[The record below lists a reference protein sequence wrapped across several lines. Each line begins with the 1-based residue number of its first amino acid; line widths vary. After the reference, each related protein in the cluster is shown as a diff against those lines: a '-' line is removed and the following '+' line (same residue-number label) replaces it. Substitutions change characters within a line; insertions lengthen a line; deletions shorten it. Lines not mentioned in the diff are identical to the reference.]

1 MIRRETTPFGAQM
14 KSLLAVLTFTML
26 FGAAAPAFAA
36 AAPPGPA
43 SPQPAAA
50 PAAGGETGDSS
61 THDSLTLAGKTIP
74 YTATAGTIT
83 LRDAKG
89 GPTCSMFYVAYTAD
103 GISNLSTRP
112 VTFFYNGGP
121 GSSTVWLRMASFGPK
136 RVVIANAQ
144 FTGPAPYSLVDN
156 EYSLLDKTDMVF
168 VDAPGTGFS
177 RLMGGSTPDQFYGV
191 DQDGRAF
198 RQFVQRY
205 ITQNSRWN
213 SPKFL
218 FGESYGTTRSAVLSN
233 MLQQSGMD
241 LNGVVLLSSALNYGT
256 EFIDGDGLDAAYIG
270 YLPTEAAVAWYHNK
284 LPHRPASLTALVQQV
299 EDFALGEYAD
309 ALLKGASLGK
319 SERDDVVHKLY
330 EFTGISEQFYRHAD
344 LRVEAGEFEKELLRD
359 QYRTTG
365 RLDARYLGIDG
376 RAVGSFPDYDPGS
389 SGSASAEVSAFNDYV
404 RTSLKYQTDLIYDPL
419 DVGVNQKWDLKHNID
434 GNQIPIPDVVQDL
447 HDAMTQNPRL
457 RVFSA
462 NGYYDMATPF
472 FGTVYTLNH
481 MALDPSLRNHITY
494 GFYESG
500 HMVYMNVTALAQF
513 KSDLARWYDSV
524 LSP

>member
-1 MIRRETTPFGAQM
+1 M
-14 KSLLAVLTFTML
+14 KPILTALVLGSLFAWAAPVAADD
-26 FGAAAPAFAA
+26 GAAGSAA
-36 AAPPGPA
+36 A
-43 SPQPAAA
+43 QPSK
-50 PAAGGETGDSS
+50 DSS
-61 THDSLTLAGKTIP
+61 VHDSLTIGGRAIP

-83 LRDAKG
+83 LKNASG
-89 GPTCSMFYVAYTAD
+89 APACSMFYVAYTAD
-103 GISNLSTRP
+103 GIVNPAGRP

-136 RVVIANAQ
+136 RVEIANA
-144 FTGPAPYSLVDN
+144 TATAPAPYTLVDN
-156 EYSLLDKTDMVF
+156 EFSLLDKTDMVF

-177 RLMGGSTPDQFYGV
+177 RLLGGATPEQFYGV

-198 RQFVQRY
+198 KQFVERY

-218 FGESYGTTRSAVLSN
+218 FGESYGTTRSAVLVN
-233 MLQQSGMD
+233 MLQQDGMD
-241 LNGVVLLSSALNYGT
+241 FNGVVLLSSALNFGT
-256 EFIDGDGLDAAYIG
+256 EFVDGDGLDDAYIG

-284 LPHRPASLTALVQQV
+284 LPHKPANLAAFMQRV

-309 ALLKGASLGK
+309 ALLKGARLGN
-319 SERDDVVHKLY
+319 SERDDVVRKLHEY
-330 EFTGISEQFYRHAD
+330 TGLSELYYRHAD

-365 RLDARYLGIDG
+365 RLDARYVGIDG
-376 RAVGSFPDYDPGS
+376 KAIGDFPDYDPAS

-404 RTSLKYQTDLIYDPL
+404 RTALKYQTDLIYDPL
-419 DVGVNQKWDLKHNID
+419 DSGVNQKWDLTHSID
-434 GNQIPIPDVVQDL
+434 GNQIPLPDVVQDL
-447 HDAMTQNPRL
+447 HDAMTQNPHL
-457 RVFSA
+457 LLFSA

-481 MALDPSLRNHITY
+481 MALDPSLRSHITY

-500 HMVYMNVTALAQF
+500 HMVYLNPTALAQF
-513 KSDLARWYDSV
+513 RSDLSRWYDAA
-524 LSP
+524 LSH

>member
-1 MIRRETTPFGAQM
+1 M
-14 KSLLAVLTFTML
+14 KPILTALALSTL
-26 FGAAAPAFAA
+26 FAWAAPAVADDGAAAAQ
-36 AAPPGPA
+36 PGK
-43 SPQPAAA
+43 
-50 PAAGGETGDSS
+50 DSS
-61 THDSLTLAGKTIP
+61 THDSLTIGGRAIP

-83 LRDAKG
+83 LKDASG
-89 GPTCSMFYVAYTAD
+89 APACSMFYVAYTAD
-103 GISNLSTRP
+103 GVVNPAGRP

-136 RVVIANAQ
+136 RVEIANGAA
-144 FTGPAPYSLVDN
+144 TAPAPYTLVDN

-177 RLMGGSTPDQFYGV
+177 RLIGGAKPEQFYGV

-198 RQFVQRY
+198 KQFVERY

-218 FGESYGTTRSAVLSN
+218 FGESYGTTRSAVLVN
-233 MLQQSGMD
+233 MLQQDGMD
-241 LNGVVLLSSALNYGT
+241 FNGVVLLSSAMNFGT

-284 LPHRPASLTALVQQV
+284 LPHRPANLAAFMQRV

-309 ALLKGASLGK
+309 ALLKGARLGN
-319 SERDDVVHKLY
+319 SERDDVVRKLHEY
-330 EFTGISEQFYRHAD
+330 TGISETFYRHAD

-365 RLDARYLGIDG
+365 RLDARYVGIDG
-376 RAVGSFPDYDPGS
+376 KAIGDFPDYDPAS
-389 SGSASAEVSAFNDYV
+389 TGSASAEVSAFNDYV

-419 DVGVNQKWDLKHNID
+419 DIGVNQKWDLTHNID
-434 GNQIPIPDVVQDL
+434 GNQLPLPDVLQDL
-447 HDAMTQNPRL
+447 HDAMTQNPHL
-457 RVFSA
+457 LVFSA

-472 FGTVYTLNH
+472 FATVYSLNH
-481 MALDPSLRNHITY
+481 MALDPSLRGHITY

-500 HMVYMNVTALAQF
+500 HMVYLNTTALSQF
-513 KSDLARWYDSV
+513 RSDLSRWYDSA
-524 LSP
+524 LSH